1 MFTVRIKKAPHF
13 ISGLFD
19 VTTLNMCHML
29 RSTLRIFARVRS
41 WSAYPFPT
49 ADIRYIFFLTM
60 SSVPEPR
67 WGPRP
72 QIPSSIADNF
82 CRLRPWTVYQLCQS
96 IFIIVYTNGARRTNA
111 ASTCYDEFHIADGL
125 PLSCCCRHGLSR
137 YWFRTAA
144 GPEPGWLY
152 YGSRS
157 AASRQRVDAFLRR
170 SIRCGFCPSEVLT
183 FHCSRLCSKHPTNS
197 SSAKWST
204 TNTIC
209 CTNASH
215 LRQLVALQNY
225 HLRPRTHN
233 RQLPDHSGHLTDSN
247 FFTRLL

>member
-1 MFTVRIKKAPHF
+1 MFTVRIKKAPHI

-157 AASRQRVDAFLRR
+157 AASWRIPPPQHPLRIL
-170 SIRCGFCPSEVLT
+170 SFWSSDIPLFEALLKASDQQLFGKVIHNKHHLLYKCLPPPPVSSPTELPPST
-183 FHCSRLCSKHPTNS
+183 S
-197 SSAKWST
+197 
-204 TNTIC
+204 NT
-209 CTNASH
+209 
-215 LRQLVALQNY
+215 Q
-225 HLRPRTHN
+225 
-233 RQLPDHSGHLTDSN
+233 
-247 FFTRLL
+247 